1 MGDFLKGPLTG
12 ILEGIGGIIGK
23 FVVDPNERLKAS
35 QELLK
40 LQLDFQAKLLE
51 ADAAFAKAQAS
62 VITTEA
68 GSSNWLA
75 SSWRPILMLVFTYI
89 ILHNY
94 VLAPMF
100 HATIVPI
107 PPDMW
112 DLLRLGIGGYVI
124 GRSAEKVVPGI
135 AAAIVEAKK

>member
-12 ILEGIGGIIGK
+12 ILEGVGSIIGK
-23 FVVDPNERLKAS
+23 FVVDPNEKLKAS
-35 QELLK
+35 EELLK
-40 LQLDFQAKLLE
+40 LQLDFQGKLLE
-51 ADAAFAKAQAS
+51 ADAEFAKAQAG

-75 SSWRPILMLVFTYI
+75 SSWRPVLMLVFTYI
-89 ILHNY
+89 ILHNF

-100 HATIVPI
+100 HLAVVAI

-124 GRSAEKVVPGI
+124 GRSAEKIVPGV
-135 AAAIVEAKK
+135 AAAIAETKK